1 MPKNVSSVLHFC
13 SAIVVLTLNLM
24 VWSVINTKKRE
35 LKVLFFSYQIIFFIP
50 LYSPKMCLLYMLYLY
65 AAGPMLQSCL
75 LLYCVYVYLCF
86 VENLRIYLI
95 EHTAVHIKSQ
105 YLVWLRWSYG
115 FANGSLVNTINRILT
130 TCSITVI

>member
-13 SAIVVLTLNLM
+13 SAIVVLALNLM
-24 VWSVINTKKRE
+24 AWSVINTKKRE

-50 LYSPKMCLLYMLYLY
+50 IYSQKSVYFTCYLY
-65 AAGPMLQSCL
+65 AASPMLQSCL

-95 EHTAVHIKSQ
+95 EHTVVHIKPQ

-115 FANGSLVNTINRILT
+115 FANGSLVNTIKRILT
-130 TCSITVI
+130 TCSITLI